1 MNDEHTSLNL
11 LRKSLDDVGE
21 ALDKLN
27 AALQPWHEQIE
38 KIERVAFSELSV
50 KVRLNYA
57 KLILYGR

>member
-1 MNDEHTSLNL
+1 MDDEHTSLSL

-27 AALQPWHEQIE
+27 SALQPWREQIE

-50 KVRLNYA
+50 KARLGYA
-57 KLILYGR
+57 KLILYGK